1 MTENRRTSLANLQQG
16 HSESV
21 DLFHC
26 RIIKAVDNLQ
36 TLASPEGTSV
46 PSNLFSLKNSLS
58 FPGLT
63 DSDSFDGAA
72 PLVNCATAA
81 AFSHVAL
88 HLFISNLRPLL
99 RQEVSKSPPTSLN
112 DAFQKA
118 KELEQKMA
126 EDDKQKNDGSAVV
139 PKKVRTYL
147 Y

>member
-1 MTENRRTSLANLQQG
+1 MTENRRTTSLANLQQG

-26 RIIKAVDNLQ
+26 RIIKAVDDLQ
-36 TLASPEGTSV
+36 TLASPVGTSV
-46 PSNLFSLKNSLS
+46 PSNLLSLKKNSAFAAS
-58 FPGLT
+58 P
-63 DSDSFDGAA
+63 DSDGFDGAA
-72 PLVNCATAA
+72 APVDCTTAA

-118 KELEQKMA
+118 KELEHILAQ
-126 EDDKQKNDGSAVV
+126 DDKQKNYGSAAM

-147 Y
+147 

>member
-26 RIIKAVDNLQ
+26 RIIKAVDDLQ
-36 TLASPEGTSV
+36 TLASPVGTSV
-46 PSNLFSLKNSLS
+46 PANLLSLKNSLS
-58 FPGLT
+58 FAGLT
-63 DSDSFDGAA
+63 DSDSS
-72 PLVNCATAA
+72 VECATAA
-81 AFSHVAL
+81 AFSQVAL
-88 HLFISNLRPLL
+88 HLFLSNLRPLL

-118 KELEQKMA
+118 KELEHVLA

-139 PKKVRTYL
+139 PKIVRTYL

>member
-1 MTENRRTSLANLQQG
+1 MTENRRTSLANLKQG

-26 RIIKAVDNLQ
+26 RIIKAVDDLQ
-36 TLASPEGTSV
+36 TLASPVGTSV
-46 PSNLFSLKNSLS
+46 PANLLSLKNSLS
-58 FPGLT
+58 FAGLT
-63 DSDSFDGAA
+63 DSDSS
-72 PLVNCATAA
+72 VECATAA

-118 KELEQKMA
+118 KELEHVLA